1 VVWKWS
7 FLFMYIIVSRGSYF
21 LQFLKSRRFLRVRFG
36 MMIWS
41 QMRFFR
47 EFRHSI
53 NSGLVSFNIT
63 SFFNVLKSCVEVIN
77 FLLFHSLSPFTL
89 QTIFIATSSFALQS
103 HEILGL
109 ILELFLWKL
118 MAVSRPIH
126 SGLTISFTRNISLC
140 LLRFFQV
147 FVINTGFF

>member
-1 VVWKWS
+1 
-7 FLFMYIIVSRGSYF
+7 MYIIVSRGSYF

-36 MMIWS
+36 MMMIWS

-118 MAVSRPIH
+118 MAVSRPWKMTKVHRKITKQKFETYH
-126 SGLTISFTRNISLC
+126 SFRLDNQFHTKY
-140 LLRFFQV
+140 
-147 FVINTGFF
+147 

>member
-1 VVWKWS
+1 
-7 FLFMYIIVSRGSYF
+7 M
-21 LQFLKSRRFLRVRFG
+21 
-36 MMIWS
+36 
-41 QMRFFR
+41 
-47 EFRHSI
+47 
-53 NSGLVSFNIT
+53 
-63 SFFNVLKSCVEVIN
+63 EVIN

-140 LLRFFQV
+140 LLRFFK
-147 FVINTGFF
+147 FLWSILGFFKAIGTKGYPNIGLLRCGWMRLGANTDGLLFASSLIMFNNITRASHCGTHSHNFFFAKVSMCDNN

>member
-1 VVWKWS
+1 
-7 FLFMYIIVSRGSYF
+7 M
-21 LQFLKSRRFLRVRFG
+21 
-36 MMIWS
+36 
-41 QMRFFR
+41 
-47 EFRHSI
+47 
-53 NSGLVSFNIT
+53 
-63 SFFNVLKSCVEVIN
+63 EVIN

-140 LLRFFQV
+140 LLRFF
-147 FVINTGFF
+147 FKFLWSILGFLRPLALKVIQILACFAVGGWGWEQTPTASCLLAASSCSTTSRESVPLWHSFTQFLLCESLYVW